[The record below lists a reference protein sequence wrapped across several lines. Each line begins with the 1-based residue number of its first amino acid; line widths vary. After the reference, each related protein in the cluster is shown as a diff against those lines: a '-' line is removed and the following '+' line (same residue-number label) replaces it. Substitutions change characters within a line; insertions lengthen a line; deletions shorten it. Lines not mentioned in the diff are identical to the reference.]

1 MNNLT
6 FVLIL
11 RVDCGLTH
19 HIKHGRTSLEL
30 NIVFVFS
37 ASFSYTLSF
46 GTHISTAW
54 AYIFIGTAP
63 PYPLPVQSTGGYSL
77 VHLY

>member
-19 HIKHGRTSLEL
+19 HIKHGRTSLKL

-46 GTHISTAW
+46 GTHISTA
-54 AYIFIGTAP
+54 
-63 PYPLPVQSTGGYSL
+63 
-77 VHLY
+77 